1 MPNPSPT
8 VRRRRLARLMKEFR
22 EASGRSR
29 EAAAE
34 HAGIAPI
41 TVTRIETGRHAP
53 NASVVMELCHFYG
66 IERERAEAMAG
77 LARQARKRGWWVQ
90 HGATIPDWFE
100 IYVGLESEVAE
111 IRSYQPEVIFG
122 LFQTEGYIRGLM
134 ASEAS
139 LGQDERERRILLRLQ
154 RQKLLTVPDAPKL
167 WVVLNEAAVRRIVGG
182 VGPMREQLEQL
193 ARLSTEPNITIQVLP
208 FSAGAHPG
216 NDGSFNVLRFPEAAD
231 PDVAYVQ
238 YRLGSIILEEAP
250 QVREY
255 IEVFDQ
261 LRARALGP
269 DESRSLINKVAREM
283 S

>member
-22 EASGRSR
+22 EASGQSR

-53 NASVVMELCHFYG
+53 NASVVMELCRFYG

-77 LARQARKRGWWVQ
+77 LARQARKRGWWQQ

-100 IYVGLESEVAE
+100 IYVGLESEISEV
-111 IRSYQPEVIFG
+111 RSYQPELVFG
-122 LFQTEGYIRGLM
+122 LLQTEGYIRGLM
-134 ASEAS
+134 ASESALS
-139 LGQDERERRILLRLQ
+139 EDERERRVVLRLQ
-154 RQKLLTVPDAPKL
+154 RQKLLAASDAPKT
-167 WVVLNEAAVRRIVGG
+167 WAVINEGALRRIVGG
-182 VGPMREQLEQL
+182 PAAMREQLEHLIQMSK
-193 ARLSTEPNITIQVLP
+193 APNITIQVLP
-208 FSAGAHPG
+208 FESGAHPG
-216 NDGSFNVLRFPEAAD
+216 NDGAFTVLGFPEPAD
-231 PDVAYVQ
+231 PDVVYVQ
-238 YRLGSIILEEAP
+238 YRLGSIILEELP
-250 QVREY
+250 QVTEY

-269 DESRSLINKVAREM
+269 DESRDLITRIASELL
-283 S
+283 